1 MQFTSPLIEARFVER
16 PNRFLGIVDLK
27 GVRTKCHIPNPGR
40 MMELLTEGA
49 KVYIQEKTG
58 QGRKTL
64 YDLTLVEHQGVL
76 VSVDSRTPN
85 NLADEAIT
93 QGKIPEFKGYR
104 IKKREHTVEDSR
116 LDFLLE
122 GDEGPLFLEVKSCTL
137 IRDGVALFPDA
148 PTKRGSRHLNTL
160 LRCLKKGRAAVLLVI
175 QRPDASVFSPNAVT
189 DPVFADTLRKV
200 HNKGVEVITY
210 DCKVST
216 HGIWINKKIEVKIS
230 EINIKEHKN
239 SSQT

>member
-1 MQFTSPLIEARFVER
+1 MQFTPPLIEATFMER
-16 PNRFLGIVDLK
+16 PNRFLGIVDLD
-27 GVRTKCHIPNPGR
+27 GVSTQCHIPNPGR

-49 KVYIQEKTG
+49 KVYIQKKTG
-58 QGRKTL
+58 PGRKTM
-64 YDLTLVEHQGVL
+64 YDLILVEHRGVL

-93 QGKIPEFKGYR
+93 QGRIPEFAGYR
-104 IKKREHTVEDSR
+104 IKKREHTIEDSR

-122 GDEGPLFLEVKSCTL
+122 GAEGLLFLEVKSCTL

-160 LRCLKKGRAAVLLVI
+160 QRCLRKGRAAVLLII
-175 QRPDASVFSPNAVT
+175 QRPDAVVFRPNAVT
-189 DPVFADTLRKV
+189 DPVFADTLKKV
-200 HNKGVEVITY
+200 HNQGVEVIAY

-216 HGIWINKKIEVKIS
+216 YGIWINKKIEVKIR
-230 EINIKEHKN
+230 ENNIKEHKN
-239 SSQT
+239 TGQI